1 MKVGVIGLGK
11 VGIPFALLCKESGL
25 SVVVSDNDEELI
37 YNLNQNV
44 CLTSEPYVQRMLFEQ
59 QGITTSD
66 PIEIITNSDIIFTF
80 IETLPFLDG
89 NIDTSVVF
97 EVANL
102 FFDVSKL
109 DIPLYEKK
117 FVICT
122 TTNPGDVEQIQKKL
136 DMFNI
141 QVAYH
146 PVLSENGEIVSTL
159 KNSDLLLIGTNHQQ
173 IFDNIIQIYQKIQ
186 NKSINAF
193 MMDTK
198 SAEVAKLAIS
208 SFVSIKNT
216 FANMVGNLMT
226 NLGIDKDINL
236 VLNAMGGDSRIGAK
250 EFKYSFGFG
259 GPIIS
264 RDNKALN
271 YILENSKTDVN
282 LISKIDDLN
291 KLHLDFLKKKYVNQN
306 PDKSIP
312 FVINGLSY
320 KKNTNILES
329 SQQYQLCLDLLNE
342 GYTINVV
349 EDPLVSSKLNSLSES
364 YNGRLKFF
372 KVGSKVEGFLIDIP

>member
-1 MKVGVIGLGK
+1 MKVGIIGLGK
-11 VGIPFALLCKESGL
+11 VGVPFALLCKESGL

-59 QGITTSD
+59 QGISTSD
-66 PIEIITNSDIIFTF
+66 PIEIITDSDIIFTF

-236 VLNAMGGDSRIGAK
+236 VLNAMGGDSRIGTK

-271 YILENSKTDVN
+271 YILENSKADVN
-282 LISKIDDLN
+282 LISKIDELN

-372 KVGSKVEGFLIDIP
+372 KVGSKVEGFLIDIS

>member
-1 MKVGVIGLGK
+1 MKVGIIGLGK

-44 CLTSEPYVQRMLFEQ
+44 CLTSEPHVQRMLFEQ
-59 QGITTSD
+59 QGISTSD
-66 PIEIITNSDIIFTF
+66 PIEIITDSDIIFTF

-102 FFDVSKL
+102 FFDLSKL

-173 IFDNIIQIYQKIQ
+173 IFDNIIQIYQRIQ

-236 VLNAMGGDSRIGAK
+236 VLNAMGGDSRIGTK

-271 YILENSKTDVN
+271 YILENSNTDVN
-282 LISKIDDLN
+282 IISKIDDLN

-329 SQQYQLCLDLLNE
+329 SQQYQLCLDLLND
-342 GYTINVV
+342 GYTINVF
-349 EDPLVSSKLNSLSES
+349 EDSLVSSKLNSLSES

-372 KVGSKVEGFLIDIP
+372 KVGYKVEGFLIDIP

>member
-1 MKVGVIGLGK
+1 MKVGIIGLGK

-44 CLTSEPYVQRMLFEQ
+44 CLTSEPHVQRMLFEQ
-59 QGITTSD
+59 QGISTSD

-97 EVANL
+97 DVANL

-146 PVLSENGEIVSTL
+146 PVLSENGEIVSTI

-236 VLNAMGGDSRIGAK
+236 VLNAMGGDSRIGTK

-271 YILENSKTDVN
+271 YILENSNTDVN

-291 KLHLDFLKKKYVNQN
+291 KLHLEFLKKKYVNQN

-329 SQQYQLCLDLLNE
+329 SQQYQLILDLLNE

-349 EDPLVSSKLNSLSES
+349 EDSLVSSKLNSLSES

-372 KVGSKVEGFLIDIP
+372 KVGSKVEGFLINIS

>member
-282 LISKIDDLN
+282 LISKIDELN

>member
-1 MKVGVIGLGK
+1 MKVGIIGLGK
-11 VGIPFALLCKESGL
+11 FGIPFALLCKESGL

-44 CLTSEPYVQRMLFEQ
+44 CLTTEPHIQRMLFEQ
-59 QGITTSD
+59 QGISTSD
-66 PIEIITNSDIIFTF
+66 PIEIIKDSDIIFTF
-80 IETLPFLDG
+80 IETSPFLDG

-102 FFDVSKL
+102 FFDASKL

-117 FVICT
+117 FVIGT

-146 PVLSENGEIVSTL
+146 PVLSEYGEIVSTL

-236 VLNAMGGDSRIGAK
+236 VLNAIGGDSRIGNK
-250 EFKYSFGFG
+250 ELKYSFGFG

-264 RDNKALN
+264 RDNKALS
-271 YILENSKTDVN
+271 YILENSNTDVN
-282 LISKIDDLN
+282 LISKIDGLN

-349 EDPLVSSKLNSLSES
+349 EDSLVSSNLNSLSES

-372 KVGSKVEGFLIDIP
+372 KVGSKVEGILIDIS

>member
-1 MKVGVIGLGK
+1 MKVGIIGLGK

-44 CLTSEPYVQRMLFEQ
+44 CLTSEPHIQRMLFEQ

-236 VLNAMGGDSRIGAK
+236 VLSAIGGDSRIGYK

-271 YILENSKTDVN
+271 YILESSNTDVN

-291 KLHLDFLKKKYVNQN
+291 KQHLNFLKKKYVNQN

-312 FVINGLSY
+312 FVINGISY

-349 EDPLVSSKLNSLSES
+349 EDSLVSSKLNSLSES

-372 KVGSKVEGFLIDIP
+372 KVGSKVEGFLIDIS

>member
-1 MKVGVIGLGK
+1 MKVGIIGLGK

-44 CLTSEPYVQRMLFEQ
+44 CLTSEPHVQRMLFEQ
-59 QGITTSD
+59 QGISTSN

-97 EVANL
+97 DVANL

-146 PVLSENGEIVSTL
+146 PVLSENGEIVSTI

-186 NKSINAF
+186 NKSINSF

-236 VLNAMGGDSRIGAK
+236 VLNAMGGDSRIGTK

-271 YILENSKTDVN
+271 YILENSNTDVN

-291 KLHLDFLKKKYVNQN
+291 KLHLEFLKKKYVNQN

-329 SQQYQLCLDLLNE
+329 SQQYQLILDLLNE

-349 EDPLVSSKLNSLSES
+349 EDSLVSSKLNSLSES

-372 KVGSKVEGFLIDIP
+372 KVGSKVEGFLINIS

>member
-1 MKVGVIGLGK
+1 MKVGIIGLGK

-37 YNLNQNV
+37 YNLNQNL
-44 CLTSEPYVQRMLFEQ
+44 CLTTEPHIQRMLFEQ
-59 QGITTSD
+59 QGIFTSD
-66 PIEIITNSDIIFTF
+66 PIEIIKDSDIIFTF
-80 IETLPFLDG
+80 IETSLFLDG

-97 EVANL
+97 EIANL
-102 FFDVSKL
+102 FFDASKL

-117 FVICT
+117 FVIST

-136 DMFNI
+136 DMFNM

-146 PVLSENGEIVSTL
+146 PILSEYGEIISTL

-173 IFDNIIQIYQKIQ
+173 IFDNIIQIYQRIQ

-208 SFVSIKNT
+208 SFVSMKNT
-216 FANMVGNLMT
+216 FANMIGNLMT

-236 VLNAMGGDSRIGAK
+236 VLRAIGSDLRIGYK

-271 YILENSKTDVN
+271 YILESSNTDVN
-282 LISKIDDLN
+282 LVSKIDDLN
-291 KLHLDFLKKKYVNQN
+291 KLHLNFLKKKYVNQN

-349 EDPLVSSKLNSLSES
+349 EDSLVSSKLNSLSES

-372 KVGSKVEGFLIDIP
+372 KVGSKVEGFLIDIS

>member
-236 VLNAMGGDSRIGAK
+236 VLNAMGGDSRIGDK

-282 LISKIDDLN
+282 LISKIDELN

-312 FVINGLSY
+312 FVINGISY

>member
-259 GPIIS
+259 GPIIFPGTGLQIEVPNS
-264 RDNKALN
+264 LN
-271 YILENSKTDVN
+271 GYYWSMELENIDPN
-282 LISKIDDLN
+282 LFIVIGPSDIGE
-291 KLHLDFLKKKYVNQN
+291 LKVTVFY
-306 PDKSIP
+306 
-312 FVINGLSY
+312 
-320 KKNTNILES
+320 
-329 SQQYQLCLDLLNE
+329 
-342 GYTINVV
+342 
-349 EDPLVSSKLNSLSES
+349 
-364 YNGRLKFF
+364 
-372 KVGSKVEGFLIDIP
+372 

>member
-1 MKVGVIGLGK
+1 MKVGIIGLGK

-44 CLTSEPYVQRMLFEQ
+44 CLTSEPHVQRMLFEQ
-59 QGITTSD
+59 QGISTSD
-66 PIEIITNSDIIFTF
+66 PIEIITDSDIIFTF

-102 FFDVSKL
+102 FFDLSKL

-159 KNSDLLLIGTNHQQ
+159 KNSDLLLIGTGHQQ
-173 IFDNIIQIYQKIQ
+173 IFDNIIQIYQRIQ

-236 VLNAMGGDSRIGAK
+236 VLNAMGGDSRIGTK
-250 EFKYSFGFG
+250 ELKYSFGFG

-271 YILENSKTDVN
+271 YILENSNTDVN
-282 LISKIDDLN
+282 IISKIDDLN

-329 SQQYQLCLDLLNE
+329 SQQYQLCLDLLND
-342 GYTINVV
+342 GYTINVF
-349 EDPLVSSKLNSLSES
+349 DDSLVSSKLNSLSES

-372 KVGSKVEGFLIDIP
+372 KVGYKVEGFLIDIP

>member
-282 LISKIDDLN
+282 LISKIDELN

-372 KVGSKVEGFLIDIP
+372 KVGSKVEGFLIDIS

>member
-236 VLNAMGGDSRIGAK
+236 VLNAMGGDSRIGDK

>member
-11 VGIPFALLCKESGL
+11 VGIPFALLSKESGL

-236 VLNAMGGDSRIGAK
+236 VLNAMGGDSRIGDK

>member
-1 MKVGVIGLGK
+1 MKVGIIGLGK

-44 CLTSEPYVQRMLFEQ
+44 CLTSEPHIQRMLFEQ

-146 PVLSENGEIVSTL
+146 PVLSENGEIVSTI

-236 VLNAMGGDSRIGAK
+236 VLNAMGGDSRIGTK

-259 GPIIS
+259 GPITS

-342 GYTINVV
+342 GYIINVV

-364 YNGRLKFF
+364 YNGRLKFY
-372 KVGSKVEGFLIDIP
+372 KSGTKPEGILINL

>member
-1 MKVGVIGLGK
+1 MKIGIVGLGK

-44 CLTSEPYVQRMLFEQ
+44 CLTIEPHIQRMLFEQ
-59 QGITTSD
+59 QGISTSD
-66 PIEIITNSDIIFTF
+66 PIEIIKDSDIIFTF
-80 IETLPFLDG
+80 IDTTPFLDG

-102 FFDVSKL
+102 FFDASKL
-109 DIPLYEKK
+109 DIPLYDKK
-117 FVICT
+117 FVIGT

-159 KNSDLLLIGTNHQQ
+159 KNSDLLIIGTNHQQ
-173 IFDNIIQIYQKIQ
+173 IFDNIIQIYQTIQ
-186 NKSINAF
+186 KKSINSF
-193 MMDTK
+193 MMDMK
-198 SAEVAKLAIS
+198 SAEIAKLAVS

-216 FANMVGNLMT
+216 FANMIGNLMT

-236 VLNAMGGDSRIGAK
+236 VLNAIGSDSRIGTK
-250 EFKYSFGFG
+250 ELKYSFGFG

-264 RDNKALN
+264 RDNKALK
-271 YILENSKTDVN
+271 YILEHSDTDVN

-320 KKNTNILES
+320 KKYTNILES

-349 EDPLVSSKLNSLSES
+349 EDSLVSSNLNSLSES
-364 YNGRLKFF
+364 YSGRLKFF
-372 KVGSKVEGFLIDIP
+372 KVGSKVEGFLIDIS

>member
-1 MKVGVIGLGK
+1 LILSRAAGSQ
-11 VGIPFALLCKESGL
+11 PFALLCKESGL

-44 CLTSEPYVQRMLFEQ
+44 CLTPEPHIQRMLFEQ

-146 PVLSENGEIVSTL
+146 PVLSENGEIVSTI

-236 VLNAMGGDSRIGAK
+236 VLNAMGGDSRIGTK

-291 KLHLDFLKKKYVNQN
+291 KQHLNFLKKKYVNQN

-329 SQQYQLCLDLLNE
+329 SQQYQLFLDLLNE
-342 GYTINVV
+342 LYTINVV
-349 EDPLVSSKLNSLSES
+349 EDSLVSSKLNSLSES

>member
-1 MKVGVIGLGK
+1 MKVGIIGLGK

-44 CLTSEPYVQRMLFEQ
+44 YLTSEPHVQRMLFEQ
-59 QGITTSD
+59 QGISTSD
-66 PIEIITNSDIIFTF
+66 PIEIITDSDIIFTF
-80 IETLPFLDG
+80 VETLPFLDG

-173 IFDNIIQIYQKIQ
+173 IFDNIIQIYQRIQ

-193 MMDTK
+193 MMDAK
-198 SAEVAKLAIS
+198 STEVAKLAIS

-236 VLNAMGGDSRIGAK
+236 VLNAMGADSRIGTK

-271 YILENSKTDVN
+271 YILENSNTDVN
-282 LISKIDDLN
+282 IISKIDDLN
-291 KLHLDFLKKKYVNQN
+291 KLHLDFLKKKYVHQN

-312 FVINGLSY
+312 FIINGLSY

-342 GYTINVV
+342 GYTINIV
-349 EDPLVSSKLNSLSES
+349 EDSLVSSKLNSLSES

-372 KVGSKVEGFLIDIP
+372 KVGSEVEGFLIEIL